1 MNGFYYDYRLIE
13 SNHAIEVNEVKSKS
27 MKSRFSSKVKNSSS
41 SLALTS
47 CTKRSEDS
55 MEI

>member
-13 SNHAIEVNEVKSKS
+13 SSHVIEVAEVKSKS
-27 MKSRFSSKVKNSSS
+27 IKSRFSSKVKNSSS